1 LPSIYAR
8 PGHRV
13 QEPLLCEQ
21 VEQTGKSFT
30 VIDHTSFI
38 CGECFQMSMN
48 LVVRT
53 LPVASFERLLRDQE
67 WRYPSP
73 GPPFECR
80 KGHCRPAP

>member
-1 LPSIYAR
+1 
-8 PGHRV
+8 V

-30 VIDHTSFI
+30 VIDRTSFI

-53 LPVASFERLLRDQE
+53 LPVGSGNCTQ
-67 WRYPSP
+67 
-73 GPPFECR
+73 G
-80 KGHCRPAP
+80 